1 MRTGGL
7 AGVHVA
13 PASEL
18 ANTALWISDP
28 GSGGRDDTAANPVV
42 ALGKEG
48 ASSWKFT
55 RRLEGNDMED
65 HFSPPS
71 TVWANV
77 RLLFAA
83 DPAVKIP
90 CSTPAK
96 ATEPPPP
103 EPVHTC
109 RLTCHCAPP
118 SVVRRSQPLLV
129 SSEEL
134 ITQKSFWVGHE
145 PFKNRPSSAGTDEPL
160 GVTFVKCSKSR
171 VVRSVDTFDPLDVTA
186 TRANKGDDD

>member
-1 MRTGGL
+1 VRTGGL
-7 AGVHVA
+7 AGVHVT

-18 ANTALWISDP
+18 ASTALWISDP

-42 ALGKEG
+42 ASDNEG
-48 ASSWKFT
+48 ASRWKFT
-55 RRLEGNDMED
+55 RRLEGNDTGD

-83 DPAVKIP
+83 EPAVKTP

-96 ATEPPPP
+96 ATEPLPPA
-103 EPVHTC
+103 PVHSC

-118 SVVRRSQPLLV
+118 SVVRRSQPLLP

-134 ITQKSFWVGHE
+134 MTQKSFWVGHE
-145 PFKNRPSSAGTDEPL
+145 PFKNRPSSAGTDELL

-171 VVRSVDTFDPLDVTA
+171 VVRSVEAFDPLGVTA
-186 TRANKGDDD
+186 TRANNGDED